1 MRRGLGRLVRLLVVG
16 TAVML
21 GARPAAAQIVFDAAS
36 QVQTSTG
43 VLTWPHTIGSGTNRI
58 VIAAVSIRIAGI
70 TVASATFAG
79 TPMTSIGTK
88 TNHDNAV
95 RVHMYY
101 LINPPVGTANLEFT
115 LSGSAKVV
123 GGAASFRGV
132 DPTSPVGAFFS
143 DGSTNTGTTD
153 PTLVVTSAPG
163 DVVVAALAVQGSAGT
178 LTPGSGQ
185 TGRWNLFQGSSGGDV
200 AGAGSSK
207 AGSAS
212 VTVTW
217 AKTGTAKWALGA
229 VSLKPANTAPALDPS
244 KAPGLG
250 DVLEDAGAPSGA
262 VGTLVSAL
270 VDFAV
275 PSGQVDN
282 VTDPDAGAVLGLAV
296 TAADATNGTW
306 WYSTTSGASWLP
318 LGTPSN
324 ATARLLAADAGTRL
338 YFQAT
343 ANWNGTVASAIT
355 FRAWDRT
362 SGTNGG
368 TADATTSGG
377 TSAFSTATDVAALTV
392 TAVNDAPTLGN
403 GTLTAIAE
411 DTPNPPGQT
420 LATLFAGQFADVDAG
435 SSFGGVA
442 VVGNTANATTQ
453 GSWQYSTDGGT
464 TWAAIGTVA
473 DGATALALSAAT
485 RVRFLPVADYG
496 GTPPAL
502 TVRGLDN
509 SYAGGWSSTA
519 GTESRVTVNT
529 ALNGGTTA
537 IAAATATLSSS
548 VTAVNDP
555 PVITSNGGGATAA
568 INVAENIT
576 AVTTGTATDVDGPS
590 LTWSIA
596 GGADA
601 ARFTI
606 NPTTGALAFVA
617 APDREAPADV
627 GANNAYEVTI
637 QASDGSL
644 TDTQAITVAI
654 TPVNDNTPVI
664 TSGGGGVSAA
674 VSAREGTTAVT
685 TVTATD
691 ADLPAETLTFSLA
704 GGPDAARFSINPST
718 GALTFLAAPSFAA
731 PTDVGGNNVYDVTV
745 SVSDGSLT
753 DTQAIAVTVQGSAAL
768 AVATTANVPTPQPGQ
783 DVTFTSAHTST
794 GNIAATSLLTVTNI
808 PLYTDFKLGTATFTA
823 GTSGLTAVLAYSNNG
838 GTSWSY
844 VPVSGGG
851 GAPAGYDRSVT
862 HLRWTFTGALSP
874 VAPNNSV
881 SVSFQARV
889 R

>member
-1 MRRGLGRLVRLLVVG
+1 M
-16 TAVML
+16 
-21 GARPAAAQIVFDAAS
+21 
-36 QVQTSTG
+36 
-43 VLTWPHTIGSGTNRI
+43 
-58 VIAAVSIRIAGI
+58 
-70 TVASATFAG
+70 
-79 TPMTSIGTK
+79 
-88 TNHDNAV
+88 
-95 RVHMYY
+95 
-101 LINPPVGTANLEFT
+101 
-115 LSGSAKVV
+115 
-123 GGAASFRGV
+123 
-132 DPTSPVGAFFS
+132 
-143 DGSTNTGTTD
+143 
-153 PTLVVTSAPG
+153 
-163 DVVVAALAVQGSAGT
+163 
-178 LTPGSGQ
+178 
-185 TGRWNLFQGSSGGDV
+185 
-200 AGAGSSK
+200 
-207 AGSAS
+207 
-212 VTVTW
+212 
-217 AKTGTAKWALGA
+217 
-229 VSLKPANTAPALDPS
+229 
-244 KAPGLG
+244 
-250 DVLEDAGAPSGA
+250 
-262 VGTLVSAL
+262 
-270 VDFAV
+270 
-275 PSGQVDN
+275 
-282 VTDPDAGAVLGLAV
+282 
-296 TAADATNGTW
+296 
-306 WYSTTSGASWLP
+306 
-318 LGTPSN
+318 
-324 ATARLLAADAGTRL
+324 
-338 YFQAT
+338 
-343 ANWNGTVASAIT
+343 
-355 FRAWDRT
+355 
-362 SGTNGG
+362 
-368 TADATTSGG
+368 
-377 TSAFSTATDVAALTV
+377 
-392 TAVNDAPTLGN
+392 
-403 GTLTAIAE
+403 
-411 DTPNPPGQT
+411 
-420 LATLFAGQFADVDAG
+420 
-435 SSFGGVA
+435 
-442 VVGNTANATTQ
+442 
-453 GSWQYSTDGGT
+453 
-464 TWAAIGTVA
+464 
-473 DGATALALSAAT
+473 
-485 RVRFLPVADYG
+485 
-496 GTPPAL
+496 
-502 TVRGLDN
+502 
-509 SYAGGWSSTA
+509 
-519 GTESRVTVNT
+519 TVNT

-704 GGPDAARFSINPST
+704 GGPDAARFSIDPST